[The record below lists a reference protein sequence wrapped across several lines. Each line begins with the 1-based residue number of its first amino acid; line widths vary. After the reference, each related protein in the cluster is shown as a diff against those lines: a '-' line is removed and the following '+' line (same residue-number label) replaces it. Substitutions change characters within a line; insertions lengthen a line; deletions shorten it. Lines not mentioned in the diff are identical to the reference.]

1 MMTPKLSCV
10 LGCIAMLAGPV
21 FAQVADPTEPPAI
34 VRRAKERPG
43 ATADAEPVPVMSA
56 PRLQSV
62 LISSKRRI
70 AVIDGETVKVGQ
82 RHRGAVV
89 ASIEPTRVVLMRG
102 KNREILRL
110 YPTPPGNA
118 ARQR

>member
-1 MMTPKLSCV
+1 MMAQKLSCM
-10 LGCIAMLAGPV
+10 LGCLAMLAGPA
-21 FAQVADPTEPPAI
+21 FSQVADPTEPPAI
-34 VRRAKERPG
+34 VRRAMERPG
-43 ATADAEPVPVMSA
+43 ATAGAEPEPVVA
-56 PRLQSV
+56 GPRLQSV

-70 AVIDGETVKVGQ
+70 AVIDGETVRVGQ

-102 KNREILRL
+102 KSREILKL
-110 YPTPPGNA
+110 YPTPPVNA

>member
-1 MMTPKLSCV
+1 MMAQKLSCM
-10 LGCIAMLAGPV
+10 LGCMAMLAGPV
-21 FAQVADPTEPPAI
+21 CAQVMDPTEPPAI
-34 VRRAKERPG
+34 VRKAMEGPG
-43 ATADAEPVPVMSA
+43 ATAGAQPEPLVAA

-70 AVIDGETVKVGQ
+70 AVIDGETVRVGQ

-89 ASIEPTRVVLMRG
+89 ASIEPTRVVLVRG
-102 KNREILRL
+102 KGKEILKL
-110 YPTPPGNA
+110 YPTPPGKA

>member
-1 MMTPKLSCV
+1 MMAQKLSWV
-10 LGCIAMLAGPV
+10 LGCMAFVAGPA
-21 FAQVADPTEPPAI
+21 FAQVVDPTEPPAI
-34 VRRAKERPG
+34 VRKAIERPG
-43 ATADAEPVPVMSA
+43 TSADAELEPVVAA

-70 AVIDGETVKVGQ
+70 AVIDGVTVKVGQ

-89 ASIEPTRVVLMRG
+89 ASIEPTRVVLVRG
-102 KNREILRL
+102 KDKEILKL

>member
-1 MMTPKLSCV
+1 MMPHKLSWA
-10 LGCIAMLAGPV
+10 LGWIAMLAAPA
-21 FAQVADPTEPPAI
+21 FAQVVDPTEPPAI
-34 VRRAKERPG
+34 VRKAMERPG
-43 ATADAEPVPVMSA
+43 AAADAEPQPVAAA

-70 AVIDGETVKVGQ
+70 AVIDGATVKVGQ

-89 ASIEPTRVVLMRG
+89 ASIEPTRVVLLRG
-102 KNREILRL
+102 KNREILKL
-110 YPTPPGNA
+110 YPTPPGSA

>member
-1 MMTPKLSCV
+1 MIAQKLSWI
-10 LGCIAMLAGPV
+10 LGCTALLAVPAVG
-21 FAQVADPTEPPAI
+21 QVADPTEPPAI
-34 VRRAKERPG
+34 VRKAMERPG
-43 ATADAEPVPVMSA
+43 TAAGAEPEPVVAA

-70 AVIDGETVKVGQ
+70 AVIDGETVRIGQ

-89 ASIEPTRVVLMRG
+89 ASIEPTRVVLVRG
-102 KNREILRL
+102 KNREVLKL